1 MKTLQRA
8 ASLILSALLLLSV
21 FPAQISAASLPS
33 APEPGNPTLKVAGSN
48 PYITVKTYFPDGK
61 DFYNGERFTCIP
73 PNLYIEATEPIT
85 SVTAVSIVYES
96 YNTPTYKQVSLDV
109 TTGAATA
116 VATFSGAVN
125 GTIEVTVKAG
135 SHDLTVKL
143 YINHTIGETIKG
155 RGYREEITYPATC
168 NHQARDIM
176 YYVCGGCHAMY
187 ASYVSVVKDSEPKGH
202 TFVEYPNI
210 SLCNGNV
217 VTLEKCSDCG
227 YVKLVSGEFGDGHEW
242 EQSAT
247 VHAATCVS
255 DGVQYIKCHD
265 CDAIYIPAESET
277 GGMTVLNM
285 KGHDFPSWNDTS
297 KLEYVPATCSAQGT
311 LTRRCKNC
319 GVESV
324 RYYPRLSHSWVYD
337 DAAAAKVPCGETAN
351 IFAQC
356 SKCNETTNEYSYTA
370 PSHSYAYQVVSEST
384 CSVAGLGAEV
394 CQRCGDR
401 INETTLPT
409 KEHVI
414 EADDG
419 DCTTPRKC
427 VNCGEIVEQGQATH
441 AFEKYAS
448 NGSQHWYTC
457 SNPGCN
463 QISAGEP
470 HSPPTNCQHS
480 YFCTI
485 CGGWVPPKPHTPS
498 ETYETDGGFHRQ
510 KCALCGQY
518 ISIAI
523 HSTTNNDNDCTTPL
537 VCDVCHVAWVSGM
550 PNHNYAYVTVDDQNH
565 RQICTNNGC
574 TAVNVLEPHSWG
586 EPTKMNEVPATCT
599 MPGSYLNVYECSV
612 CHAKKTETVT
622 TEATGHQYDGT
633 IHNSADGEHDCTGA
647 TYTYRDCIVCGEREI
662 LTENPGTGEHNW
674 ASVFTIDKQA
684 TCATE
689 GSMSIHCLNENCI
702 GRKDAQTIPKTEDHN
717 YNLVP
722 EKTVLPTCTLQGAYV
737 YVCSNCGHE
746 KYEPIPPA
754 GHTYDADYVYNEDA
768 DCQHPGTMTRFCKV
782 CNLPDTVS
790 DPTHPQTN
798 HLFVDYVYQDD
809 ATIERNGTEI
819 AYCSYGCGAFDVR
832 EAADSKLHSH
842 SFTNYQ
848 IVTPA
853 TCTEPE
859 TRQAKCD
866 VCGTPSEIETVEGT
880 ELGHVA
886 DVPTLISAATCT
898 ADEVIGVK
906 CQRCGTVL
914 ETGSRPGTMLGHSF
928 TVYVSNNDA
937 TPESNA
943 TETAVCDNGCGATDT
958 REIPGTRLEE
968 HIFAN
973 YVYDNNAT
981 CTRDGTETAYC
992 ENGCGSYNT
1001 RVVPGTAK
1009 GHVKDTGTVI
1019 KRPTATESGEIS
1031 YRCTVCGELLEPEVL
1046 APGSDYPDNG
1056 NISREVVPE
1065 PGAPAVSFGN
1075 RGVSF
1080 AVLSEEELK
1089 SVDNGAVVKITLNV
1103 APADEKVAGIEKELV
1118 EAFAESTEYTVE
1130 QYLDIELFKDINNY
1144 VSQVEKTAQPLR
1156 LVITIPSEMRSRDRA
1171 FAMVR
1176 IHDGKADVL
1185 PDLDNDV
1192 NTLTFE
1198 TDRFSIYAIV
1208 HKPAPVHNHT
1218 MAYLC
1223 DQNYHYLVCT
1233 TCGERLMTAPHVFAG
1248 NRCQAC
1254 GYTVSMGVP
1263 PQGQLLPA
1271 DPSAGGLVD
1280 VSTPT
1285 EGTVN
1290 LED

>member
-85 SVTAVSIVYES
+85 SVTAMSIVYES
-96 YNTPTYKQVSLDV
+96 YNTPTNKPVSLDV
-109 TTGAATA
+109 TTGAPTA

-125 GTIEVTVKAG
+125 GTIEVTVTAG

-168 NHQARDIM
+168 THQAREIM

-202 TFVEYPNI
+202 TFVEMENTHF
-210 SLCNGNV
+210 CNNDNV
-217 VTLEKCSDCG
+217 VLEQCKDCG
-227 YVKLVSGEFGDGHEW
+227 YIHIKSGEFSGSHSW
-242 EQSAT
+242 ESSAT
-247 VHAATCVS
+247 VHEATCVS

-297 KLEYVPATCSAQGT
+297 KLDYVPATCSAQGT
-311 LTRRCKNC
+311 LTRRCNNC

-337 DAAAAKVPCGETAN
+337 AAAAAKVPCGETAN

-394 CQRCGDR
+394 CQRCG
-401 INETTLPT
+401 NQMNPTTLPT
-409 KEHVI
+409 NEHVI

-427 VNCGEIVEQGQATH
+427 VNCGEIVEQGQAAH

-457 SNPGCN
+457 SNLGCN

-537 VCDVCHVAWVSGM
+537 VCDVCQKEWVSGKSHKLVVESL
-550 PNHNYAYVTVDDQNH
+550 NDDYH
-565 RQICTNNGC
+565 VEYCTNIGC
-574 TAVNVLEPHSWG
+574 EYRSEVMHQWNPDVV
-586 EPTKMNEVPATCT
+586 KMNEVPATCT
-599 MPGSYLNVYECSV
+599 TAGSYIEVLTCSV
-612 CHAKKTETVT
+612 CNSRTSRLVEVPALGHKFGPDLSSDDDGIYDC
-622 TEATGHQYDGT
+622 TEAHYDYH
-633 IHNSADGEHDCTGA
+633 ICD
-647 TYTYRDCIVCGEREI
+647 VCGELEKFNE
-662 LTENPGTGEHNW
+662 TQGTGEHMWNLEPT
-674 ASVFTIDKQA
+674 VDVEP
-684 TCATE
+684 TCTTE
-689 GSMSIHCLNENCI
+689 GSQSIHCSTPNCI
-702 GRKDAQTIPKTEDHN
+702 GRKDTQIIPAKPHDF
-717 YNLVP
+717 
-722 EKTVLPTCTLQGAYV
+722 TVYVRTTDATCTESGANIYK
-737 YVCSNCGHE
+737 CSTCE
-746 KYEPIPPA
+746 AETYEVIPPA
-754 GHTYDADYVYNEDA
+754 GHTYDADYAYNEDA

-782 CNLPDTVS
+782 CNLPETVS

-798 HLFVDYVYQDD
+798 HLFVDYIYQDD

-819 AYCSYGCGAFDVR
+819 AYCFYGCGAFDVR

-914 ETGSRPGTMLGHSF
+914 ETGSRHGTMLGHSF

-1285 EGTVN
+1285 EGTAN